1 MSKSAVSS
9 DKKTLV
15 QRFHL
20 VRFFS
25 IGALI
30 MFAVVALA
38 LIYFENDQSAFFG
51 DVQGQQ
57 NQNFQKV
64 QKDFSELQESVAR
77 RDLLAIHE
85 SGNVNLTRLFAN
97 ALWESEFAPFV
108 AKASQLPIQPCRN
121 LPSIDVDGKKKNSP
135 EKNACYDNLGD
146 QVMAIEGFPDIND
159 SVFRSMKN
167 SSVLKIKVFD
177 TRGLTVYSSDHS
189 QIGDDKVNNPG
200 WQSALKGT
208 PASTLTHRGKFD
220 AFEGTLEDRD
230 VIGSY
235 QPVYKPGTN
244 TIVGVFEVYS
254 DVTPFLKTIK
264 TTSEQIQSV
273 AAKNQEQVEDV
284 ALANQIKVEKTSTTT
299 ITIVLGLLVLLFGGL
314 YLIVRKA
321 DKILEEQAADKE
333 QAQQQLAQA
342 EKMASLGQMVAGV
355 AHQLNTPIAFSHNN
369 VSMVKEGLEY
379 LNPPLKL
386 AKQFADLT
394 KGVEADKVSVNISRS
409 RQFIEEVAESDTDT
423 GMLQEMLSDTV
434 DGLDQMRELVENLR
448 DFTRLD
454 RTKITEFDL
463 NKGLKNVIYIARTVI
478 SKEVEIIEEYGDL
491 PEVMC
496 NPSQLNQVFLNLVNN
511 AAQSINGAG
520 TVTVRSRVDGDMVRI
535 EVADTGTGI
544 DDEHVNHVF
553 ESYYTTKPDDQGT
566 GLGLSI
572 ARNIV
577 EEYGGTID
585 FDTQVGV
592 GTTFHVLIPQQI
604 SAAGQA
610 A

>member
-1 MSKSAVSS
+1 MSESAVKSDKSAQVEH
-9 DKKTLV
+9 
-15 QRFHL
+15 FHL
-20 VRFFS
+20 VKFFS
-25 IGALI
+25 IGALV
-30 MFAVVALA
+30 MFVVVAIA
-38 LIYFENDQSAFFG
+38 LIYFQNNQSTFFSN
-51 DVQGQQ
+51 VQNQQ

-97 ALWESEFAPFV
+97 ALWESDFAPFV
-108 AKASQLPIQPCRN
+108 AEASQLPIQPCRD
-121 LPSIDVDGKKKNSP
+121 LPSIEVDGKKKNSP
-135 EKNACYDNLGD
+135 QKSACYDELGD
-146 QVMAIEGFPDIND
+146 AVMAIEGFADINTR
-159 SVFRSMKN
+159 VFESMKS

-189 QIGDDKVNNPG
+189 QIGDDKVNNAG
-200 WQSALKGT
+200 WQSALRGT

-220 AFEGTLEDRD
+220 AFEGTLSDRD

-244 TIVGVFEVYS
+244 DVVGVFEVYS
-254 DVTPFLKTIK
+254 DVTPFLKTIQS
-264 TTSEQIQSV
+264 TTNQIQDV
-273 AAKNQEQVEDV
+273 AGKNQSQVEDASV
-284 ALANQIKVEKTSTTT
+284 TNQIRVEQLSTTT
-299 ITIVLGLLVLLFGGL
+299 IIIILALLVLLFGGL
-314 YLIVRKA
+314 YLIVRRA
-321 DKILEEQAADKE
+321 DKILVEQASEKE
-333 QAQQQLAQA
+333 HAQQQLAQA

-369 VSMVKEGLEY
+369 VSMVKEGLEE
-379 LNPPLKL
+379 LNSPLKL
-386 AKQFADLT
+386 AKQFANLT
-394 KGVEADKVSVNISRS
+394 KSVAADKVSVNISKS
-409 RQFIEEVAESDTDT
+409 RQFIEEVSEADTDT

-434 DGLDQMRELVENLR
+434 EGLDQMRELVENLR

-454 RTKITEFDL
+454 RTKVTSFNL

-478 SKEVEIIEEYGDL
+478 SKEVEIIEDYGDL
-491 PEVMC
+491 PEIMC

-520 TVTVRSRVDGDMVRI
+520 TVTVRSQVEGNMVRV
-535 EVADTGTGI
+535 EVQDSGSGI

-553 ESYYTTKPDDQGT
+553 ENYYTTKTEDQGT

-572 ARNIV
+572 AKNIV
-577 EEYGGTID
+577 EEYGGKIN
-585 FDTQVGV
+585 FETQVGV
-592 GTTFHVLIPQQI
+592 GTTFHVVIPQQI
-604 SAAGQA
+604 SADKA